1 MLYNLIE
8 DKIDCDEYGKST
20 VSNIYLDTPDFL
32 LIRNSIDAMAYKEKL
47 RIRSY
52 GVPTDDSR
60 VFFEIKKKYKGI
72 VYKRRLSLTCNQV
85 SDYIENGI
93 RPTDSQIM
101 REIDWCMKI
110 YENPKPKVVLSYE
123 REAFYWKNDKDIR
136 LTFDR
141 NVRYRMNDLSLQKGS
156 FGVRIIP
163 ENSILMEIKTP
174 GSMPIE
180 LAEILSLCKIYPSS
194 FSKYGKAYMHYIDNI
209 EKKNDK
215 GDIVY
220 V

>member
-32 LIRNSIDAMAYKEKL
+32 LIRNSIDAKSYKEKL

-52 GVPTDDSR
+52 GVPNDDSR

-85 SDYIENGI
+85 TDYIENGN

-156 FGVRIIP
+156 SGVRIIP
-163 ENSILMEIKTP
+163 EDSILMEIKTP

-194 FSKYGKAYMHYIDNI
+194 FSKYGKAYMHYINNI
-209 EKKNDK
+209 EKNNEE

>member
-8 DKIDCDEYGKST
+8 DKIYRDKYGKST
-20 VSNIYLDTPDFL
+20 VSNIYLDTPNFL
-32 LIRNSIDAMAYKEKL
+32 LIRNSIDAKAYKEKL

-156 FGVRIIP
+156 SGVRIIP
-163 ENSILMEIKTP
+163 EDSILMEIKTP

-194 FSKYGKAYMHYIDNI
+194 FSKYGKAYLHYINNI

>member
-1 MLYNLIE
+1 
-8 DKIDCDEYGKST
+8 
-20 VSNIYLDTPDFL
+20 
-32 LIRNSIDAMAYKEKL
+32 
-47 RIRSY
+47 
-52 GVPTDDSR
+52 
-60 VFFEIKKKYKGI
+60 
-72 VYKRRLSLTCNQV
+72 
-85 SDYIENGI
+85 
-93 RPTDSQIM
+93 M

-156 FGVRIIP
+156 SGVRIIP
-163 ENSILMEIKTP
+163 EDSILMEIKTP

-194 FSKYGKAYMHYIDNI
+194 FSKYGKAYLHYINNI